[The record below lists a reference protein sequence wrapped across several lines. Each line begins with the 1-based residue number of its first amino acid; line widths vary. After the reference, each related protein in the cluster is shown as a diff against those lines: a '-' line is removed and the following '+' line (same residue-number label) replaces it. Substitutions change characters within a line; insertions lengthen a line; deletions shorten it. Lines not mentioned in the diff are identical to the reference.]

1 MQERTN
7 CAICEATEF
16 DRINNFPDFPIMSV
30 CDDGTNE
37 LFYNYYLIL
46 CKKCSCLQLKYLVD
60 PSILYSKVYMTASFS
75 PAWLAYNTKLGD
87 FILQN
92 TDGSSFLEIGA
103 NKGGLYRIISNRR
116 SIDYTVLDMYREPD
130 LPPEVKFLEGNC
142 ETFDFTG
149 ITTVLLSHVF
159 EHLFSPSKFVKMLSE
174 AKVNEVF
181 VSNPDFDFFRESN
194 YLTTIYSQHTYYCG
208 FDHLVYLFS
217 LYRYRLESFYKYNGT
232 VKSIMFKFSYDPL
245 VLPKAVPYFNISIF
259 TDLYINR
266 VNYLQMLEVPK
277 NTVICPSGIYG
288 QYLYY
293 FIKDKENI
301 VGFID
306 NDKQRH
312 NKKLYG
318 TGKPVF
324 APKDV
329 DFTVTSVLLC
339 DSYYNS
345 EIIAGLKALCATV
358 QITLV

>member
-1 MQERTN
+1 
-7 CAICEATEF
+7 
-16 DRINNFPDFPIMSV
+16 
-30 CDDGTNE
+30 
-37 LFYNYYLIL
+37 
-46 CKKCSCLQLKYLVD
+46 
-60 PSILYSKVYMTASFS
+60 
-75 PAWLAYNTKLGD
+75 
-87 FILQN
+87 
-92 TDGSSFLEIGA
+92 
-103 NKGGLYRIISNRR
+103 
-116 SIDYTVLDMYREPD
+116 
-130 LPPEVKFLEGNC
+130 
-142 ETFDFTG
+142 
-149 ITTVLLSHVF
+149 
-159 EHLFSPSKFVKMLSE
+159 
-174 AKVNEVF
+174 
-181 VSNPDFDFFRESN
+181 
-194 YLTTIYSQHTYYCG
+194 
-208 FDHLVYLFS
+208 
-217 LYRYRLESFYKYNGT
+217 
-232 VKSIMFKFSYDPL
+232 MFKFSYDPL